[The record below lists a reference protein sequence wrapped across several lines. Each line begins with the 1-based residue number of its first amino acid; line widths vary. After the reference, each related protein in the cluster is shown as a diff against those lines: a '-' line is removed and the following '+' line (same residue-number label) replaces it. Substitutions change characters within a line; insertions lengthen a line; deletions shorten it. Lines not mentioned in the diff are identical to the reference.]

1 MNKAEV
7 EKLLERYRNGLCT
20 EDEKTLVESWHLS
33 ALRTKTSD
41 LDHAE
46 LTDAKNQIWS
56 AIEEETE
63 LKSTRKQLLW
73 PKLAAA
79 AVVLFFIGFV
89 ISNQLKKQLPDQQ
102 QTSKTTEKIIK
113 PGGNKATLTLADGS
127 KISLTDATNGIIAKQ
142 AGINITKTS
151 KGELIYTVATQ
162 SASNHRKDV
171 FNTIET
177 PRGGQYQINLP
188 DGTKVWLNAESALK
202 YPAAFNEEER
212 KVELKGEAYFE
223 VAKLT
228 DKNGMRVP
236 FKVKSDI
243 GAGRSQEVEVLG
255 THFNINAYNNEPS
268 NKTTLLEGSVRIKNL
283 QSNISQL
290 LKPGQQSIINS
301 SSPLV
306 KVETID
312 AEEAVTWKDGYF
324 SFNEENLETIMN
336 KIARWYNVEI
346 DYRGNKINK
355 TFGGRISRFNSV
367 NEVLDMLQTTGAV
380 HFKIEER
387 RILVMP

>member
-20 EDEKTLVESWHLS
+20 EDEIALVESWHLS
-33 ALRTKTSD
+33 ELSSRESN

-46 LTDAKNQIWS
+46 LNDAKYQIWN

-63 LKSTRKQLLW
+63 LKPVRRHMLW

-89 ISNQLKKQLPDQQ
+89 INNQLKKQLINPQQ
-102 QTSKTTEKIIK
+102 ISNAEKIIK

-127 KISLTDATNGIIAKQ
+127 KISLTDATNGVIAKQ

-151 KGELIYTVATQ
+151 KGELIYTIASH
-162 SASNHRKDV
+162 SAPNVKNAV
-171 FNTIET
+171 YNTIET

-188 DGTKVWLNAESALK
+188 DGTKVWLNAESVLK
-202 YPAAFNEEER
+202 YPAAFSSEER

-228 DKNGMRVP
+228 DKKGARVP

-290 LKPGQQSIINS
+290 LKPGQQSIIAS
-301 SSPLV
+301 SSPSV
-306 KVETID
+306 RVEIVD
-312 AEEAVTWKDGYF
+312 AEESVTWKDGYF
-324 SFNEENLETIMN
+324 SFNEENLATIMN

>member
-7 EKLLERYRNGLCT
+7 EKLLERYRDGLCT
-20 EDEKTLVESWHLS
+20 EAEKALVESWHLS
-33 ALRTKTSD
+33 EMAKTPSD
-41 LDHAE
+41 LDHAD
-46 LTDAKNQIWS
+46 LIDARKQIWS

-63 LKSTRKQLLW
+63 IRSGNKYTLW
-73 PKLAAA
+73 LKLAAA
-79 AVVLFFIGFV
+79 AVVLFFIAFV
-89 ISNQLKKQLPDQQ
+89 IRQQLQNQITNSAQI
-102 QTSKTTEKIIK
+102 TKTTEKIIE
-113 PGGNKATLTLADGS
+113 PGGNKATLILSDGK
-127 KISLTDATNGIIAKQ
+127 KISLTDATNGVIAKQ

-151 KGELIYTVATQ
+151 QGALIYTIAAATSEKAQ
-162 SASNHRKDV
+162 NNIY
-171 FNTIET
+171 NTIET

-188 DGTKVWLNAESALK
+188 DGTKVWLNAESSLK
-202 YPAAFNEEER
+202 YPAVFNGGER

-223 VAKLT
+223 VAKLAN
-228 DKNGMRVP
+228 KKGARVP

-243 GAGRSQEVEVLG
+243 GNVRVQEVEVLG
-255 THFNINAYNNEPS
+255 THFNINAYVNEPS

-283 QSNISQL
+283 QSNVSQL
-290 LKPGQQSIINS
+290 LKPGQQSVINAA
-301 SSPLV
+301 SPMVVV
-306 KVETID
+306 KDVD

-367 NEVLDMLQTTGAV
+367 NEVLDMLQITGAV

>member
-7 EKLLERYRNGLCT
+7 EKLLERYRGGLCT
-20 EDEKTLVESWHLS
+20 EDEKALVESWHLS
-33 ALRTKTSD
+33 ELKAGVSD

-46 LTDAKNQIWS
+46 MMDAKNHMWN
-56 AIEEETE
+56 AIEGETE
-63 LKSTRKQLLW
+63 LKSARKYALW

-89 ISNQLKKQLPDQQ
+89 ISNQLKKQLTDPRQ
-102 QTSKTTEKIIK
+102 SAKTTEKIIK

-127 KISLTDATNGIIAKQ
+127 KISLTDATNGVIAKQ

-151 KGELIYTVATQ
+151 KGELIYTVVAQ
-162 SASNHRKDV
+162 SVPNVKKDV
-171 FNTIET
+171 YNTIET

-202 YPAAFNEEER
+202 YPAVFNGDER

-228 DKNGMRVP
+228 DKKGARIP
-236 FKVKSDI
+236 FKVKNDI

-268 NKTTLLEGSVRIKNL
+268 NKTTLLEGSIRIKNL

-290 LKPGQQSIINS
+290 LKPGQQSVITAA
-301 SSPLV
+301 SPSV
-306 KVETID
+306 RIEMVD
-312 AEEAVTWKDGYF
+312 AEESVTWKDGYF
-324 SFNEENLETIMN
+324 SFNEENLSTIMN

-367 NEVLDMLQTTGAV
+367 NEVLDMLETTGAV

>member
-127 KISLTDATNGIIAKQ
+127 KISLTDATNGVIAKQ

>member
-20 EDEKTLVESWHLS
+20 EDEQALVESWHLS
-33 ALRTKTSD
+33 ELKAGISD

-46 LTDAKNQIWS
+46 LIDAKKQIWN

-63 LKSTRKQLLW
+63 LKPVRKHTLW
-73 PKLAAA
+73 LKLAAA

-89 ISNQLKKQLPDQQ
+89 INNQLKRQLTDPQQ
-102 QTSKTTEKIIK
+102 IAKTTEKIIK

-127 KISLTDATNGIIAKQ
+127 KISLTDATNGVIAKQ

-151 KGELIYTVATQ
+151 NGELIYTVSAQ
-162 SASNHRKDV
+162 SASNVKKDV
-171 FNTIET
+171 YNTIET

-202 YPAAFNEEER
+202 YPAVFNGDER

-228 DKNGMRVP
+228 DKKGIRVP

-290 LKPGQQSIINS
+290 LRPGQQSVI
-301 SSPLV
+301 SPSLPSIKIENV
-306 KVETID
+306 D

-324 SFNEENLETIMN
+324 SFNEENLATIMN

-367 NEVLDMLQTTGAV
+367 NEVLDMLETTGAV

>member
-1 MNKAEV
+1 MNTAEV
-7 EKLLERYRNGLCT
+7 EKLLERYRDGLCT
-20 EDEKTLVESWHLS
+20 EDEKALVESWHLS
-33 ALRTKTSD
+33 ELSKRVSD
-41 LDHAE
+41 LDHSE
-46 LTDAKNQIWS
+46 LIDAKNQIWN
-56 AIEEETE
+56 AIEEETA
-63 LKSTRKQLLW
+63 LKPARKRMLW

-89 ISNQLKKQLPDQQ
+89 INNQLKKQFSNPQ
-102 QTSKTTEKIIK
+102 QTSNTTEKIIR

-142 AGINITKTS
+142 AGINITKTN
-151 KGELIYTVATQ
+151 KGELIYTVAAQ
-162 SASNHRKDV
+162 SASNVKNAV
-171 FNTIET
+171 YNTIET

-188 DGTKVWLNAESALK
+188 DGTKVWLNAESVLK
-202 YPAAFNEEER
+202 YPAAFNGEER

-228 DKNGMRVP
+228 GKNGTRLP

-268 NKTTLLEGSVRIKNL
+268 NKTTLLEGSVSIKNL
-283 QSNISQL
+283 QSNLSQL
-290 LKPGQQSIINS
+290 LKPGQQSIITS
-301 SSPLV
+301 SSPSV
-306 KVETID
+306 KVETVD
-312 AEEAVTWKDGYF
+312 AEESITWKDGYF